1 MTALMQ
7 AAVAAVG
14 AAQVEVSA
22 KATRQRRSA
31 KEKLRILGLAD
42 GCTKV
47 GELGAMLRREG
58 VYSSS
63 LSSWRRARD
72 LGELNALEPKKR
84 GPKPVV
90 ADARDKEIAEL
101 KKAVAKAEL
110 RATRAEGLVEL
121 QKKVSELLGIQLPRE
136 GETS

>member
-1 MTALMQ
+1 MTVLAQ
-7 AAVAAVG
+7 AGAVAVAE
-14 AAQVEVSA
+14 VEVSA
-22 KATRQRRSA
+22 KARRQRRSA

-42 GCTKV
+42 ACTEV

-58 VYSSS
+58 IYSSS

-90 ADARDKEIAEL
+90 PDARDGEIAEL

-110 RATRAEGLVEL
+110 RAKRAEGLVEL
-121 QKKVSELLGIQLPRE
+121 QKKVSELLGIQLPKE
-136 GETS
+136 GETP